1 MIRILQCKC
10 SIDDTRTVEQLAADY
25 LKIPVADI
33 RQVHIR
39 KRSIDARKKQDILYV
54 YCLDVEA
61 AKEKEL
67 LKRHEKK
74 GVVAAPKLGYSFP
87 AGGVETLRQ
96 RPIVVG
102 AGPAGLFAALEL
114 ARHGYRP
121 ILLERGQDVETRQR
135 DVEAFWK
142 GGALAPESNVQFG
155 EGGAGTFSDGKL
167 NTMVKDPTGRIRRV
181 LETFVQ
187 FGADPAILY
196 DNKPHIGTDHLRRVI
211 RSLREEIRNQGGEIR
226 FGCKVT
232 GFEIRDGQLTGIWY
246 EQGGVLQR
254 LDSAVCV
261 LAIGHSARDTFETL
275 AAKGVPMEA
284 KAFAVGFRMEHPQS
298 MIQESQY
305 DVSAHKLPAAPYKV
319 TAQTSSG
326 RGVYSFCMCPGG
338 LVVNASSEAGFLAV
352 NGMSNHARDGRN
364 ANSAIVVTVNPADMA
379 GWCQQ
384 WKQSVMSQ
392 PQRRDGEPDGNGLA
406 WKPMDRDAKVR
417 ETIPLHEN
425 SILAGMNFQRIIEK
439 RAYEQMQGKVPVQ
452 LFGDYCRRV
461 ASTGLGDVTP
471 TICGAYGLGQV
482 RDILPTELGDAIE
495 EGIHIFGS
503 QIRGFDRE
511 DALLSGVESRTSSPV
526 RILRGDG
533 MESAVAGLYPCGE
546 GAGYA
551 GGITSAAVDG
561 LKMAEAI
568 VSRYTRPEV
577 L

>member
-10 SIDDTRTVEQLAADY
+10 GIDDTRTMEQLAADY
-25 LKIPVADI
+25 LKIPVKEI

-54 YCLDVEA
+54 YCLDVSA
-61 AKEKEL
+61 NKENDL
-67 LKRHEKK
+67 LKRHGKK
-74 GVVAAPKLGYSFP
+74 GVVAAPQLTYHFP
-87 AGGVETLRQ
+87 GEGQEPLAC
-96 RPIVVG
+96 RPVVVG

-114 ARHGYRP
+114 ARNGYCP
-121 ILLERGQDVETRQR
+121 ILLERGQDVDTRGK
-135 DVEAFWK
+135 DVQAFWN
-142 GGALAPESNVQFG
+142 GGDLDPESNVQFG

-181 LETFVQ
+181 LEIFTQ
-187 FGADPAILY
+187 YGADPSIVY
-196 DNKPHIGTDHLRRVI
+196 DNKPHIGTDHLRTVI
-211 RSLREEIRNQGGEIR
+211 RNIREQIREYGGQVH

-232 GFEIRDGQLTGIWY
+232 DFEIQNGRLTGLWY
-246 EQGGVLQR
+246 EQNGVLQR
-254 LDSAVCV
+254 IDNSVCV

-275 AAKGVPMEA
+275 ANHGVPMEA
-284 KAFAVGFRMEHPQS
+284 KAFAVGFRMEHPQT

-305 DVSAHKLPAAPYKV
+305 GVSAHKLPAAPYKV

-338 LVVNASSEAGFLAV
+338 KVVNASSETGYLAV
-352 NGMSNHARDGRN
+352 NGMSYHARDGKN
-364 ANSAIVVTVNPADMA
+364 ANSAIVVTVNPTDMTE
-379 GWCQQ
+379 WVEQ
-384 WKQSVMSQ
+384 WKS
-392 PQRRDGEPDGNGLA
+392 DNN
-406 WKPMDRDAKVR
+406 RDAW
-417 ETIPLHEN
+417 TSMPLSEVMMSRHPV
-425 SILAGMNFQRIIEK
+425 LAAMNFQRVIER

-452 LFGDYCRRV
+452 LFGDYCQHI
-461 ASTGLGDVTP
+461 ASTGYGEVTP
-471 TICGAYGLGQV
+471 DICGAHDLGQV
-482 RDILPTELGDAIE
+482 RNILPVELGNAIE
-495 EGIHIFGS
+495 EGIHMFGS

-526 RILRGDG
+526 RILRNES

-568 VSRYTRPEV
+568 VSRYSRPASLV
-577 L
+577 

>member
-25 LKIPVADI
+25 LKISVKEI

-54 YCLDVEA
+54 YCLDVSSN
-61 AKEKEL
+61 KEKDL
-67 LKRHEKK
+67 LKRHSKK
-74 GVVAAPKLGYSFP
+74 GVVAAPQVGYPFP
-87 AGGVETLRQ
+87 SSGMEPMAH
-96 RPIVVG
+96 RPVVVG

-114 ARHGYRP
+114 ARNGYRP
-121 ILLERGQDVETRQR
+121 ILLERGQDVDTRGR
-135 DVEAFWK
+135 DVKAFWQ
-142 GGALAPESNVQFG
+142 GGTLNPESNVQFG

-187 FGADPAILY
+187 YGADPAIVY
-196 DNKPHIGTDHLRRVI
+196 DNKPHIGTDHLRLVI
-211 RSLREEIRNQGGEIR
+211 RNLREQIRELGGEVR

-232 GFEIRDGQLTGIWY
+232 DFEIQDGQLTGLLV
-246 EQGGVLQR
+246 EQNGVLQR
-254 LDSAVCV
+254 LDSSICV

-275 AAKGVPMEA
+275 ANKAVPMEA
-284 KAFAVGFRMEHPQS
+284 KAFAVGFRMEHPQD

-305 DVSAHKLPAAPYKV
+305 GISAHKLPAAPYKV

-338 LVVNASSEAGFLAV
+338 KVVNASSETGYLAV
-352 NGMSNHARDGRN
+352 NGMSYHARDGKN

-379 GWCQQ
+379 QWVEQ
-384 WKQSVMSQ
+384 WKGTDVMMSSHSVLS
-392 PQRRDGEPDGNGLA
+392 
-406 WKPMDRDAKVR
+406 
-417 ETIPLHEN
+417 
-425 SILAGMNFQRIIEK
+425 GMNFQRMIEK
-439 RAYEQMQGKVPVQ
+439 RAYQQIQGKVPVQ
-452 LFGDYCRRV
+452 LFGDYCQKV
-461 ASTGLGDVTP
+461 ASTGYGEVTP
-471 TICGAYGLGQV
+471 DICGSYGLSQV
-482 RDILPTELGDAIE
+482 RDILPVELGDAIE
-495 EGIHIFGS
+495 EGIHMFGG

-526 RILRGDG
+526 RILRDET
-533 MESAVAGLYPCGE
+533 MESSVKGLYPCGE

-568 VSRYTRPEV
+568 VSRYARPIMM
-577 L
+577 

>member
-10 SIDDTRTVEQLAADY
+10 GIDDTRTMEQLAADY
-25 LKIPVADI
+25 LKIPVKEI

-54 YCLDVEA
+54 YCLDVSA
-61 AKEKEL
+61 NKEKDL
-67 LKRHEKK
+67 LKRHGKK
-74 GVVAAPKLGYSFP
+74 GVVAAPQLAYHFP
-87 AGGVETLRQ
+87 GEGQEPLAC
-96 RPIVVG
+96 RPVVVG

-114 ARHGYRP
+114 ARNGYRP
-121 ILLERGQDVETRQR
+121 ILLERGQDVDTRGK
-135 DVEAFWK
+135 DVQAFWN
-142 GGALAPESNVQFG
+142 GGELDPESNVQFG

-181 LETFVQ
+181 LEIFAQ
-187 FGADPAILY
+187 YGADPSIVY
-196 DNKPHIGTDHLRRVI
+196 DNKPHIGTDHLRTVI
-211 RSLREEIRNQGGEIR
+211 RNIREQIREYGGEVH

-232 GFEIRDGQLTGIWY
+232 DFEIQNGRLTGLWY
-246 EQGGVLQR
+246 EQNGVLQR
-254 LDSAVCV
+254 MDNSVCV

-275 AAKGVPMEA
+275 ANHGVPMEA
-284 KAFAVGFRMEHPQS
+284 KAFAVGFRMEHPQT

-305 DVSAHKLPAAPYKV
+305 GVSAHKLPAAPYKV

-338 LVVNASSEAGFLAV
+338 KVVNASSETGYLAV
-352 NGMSNHARDGRN
+352 NGMSYHARDGKN
-364 ANSAIVVTVNPADMA
+364 ANSAIVVTVNPTDMA
-379 GWCQQ
+379 EWVEQ
-384 WKQSVMSQ
+384 WKN
-392 PQRRDGEPDGNGLA
+392 DNN
-406 WKPMDRDAKVR
+406 RDAW
-417 ETIPLHEN
+417 TSMPLSEVMMSRH
-425 SILAGMNFQRIIEK
+425 SVLAGMNFQRVIEK

-452 LFGDYCRRV
+452 LFGDYCQHI
-461 ASTGLGDVTP
+461 ASTGYGEVTP
-471 TICGAYGLGQV
+471 DICGAHDLGQV
-482 RDILPTELGDAIE
+482 RHILPVELGDAIE
-495 EGIHIFGS
+495 EGIHMFGK

-526 RILRGDG
+526 RILRDEF

-568 VSRYTRPEV
+568 VSRYSRPASLV
-577 L
+577 

>member
-10 SIDDTRTVEQLAADY
+10 GIDDTRTMEQLAADY
-25 LKIPVADI
+25 LKIPVKEI

-54 YCLDVEA
+54 YCLDVSA
-61 AKEKEL
+61 NKENDL
-67 LKRHEKK
+67 LKRHGKK
-74 GVVAAPKLGYSFP
+74 GVVAAPQLSYHFP
-87 AGGVETLRQ
+87 GEGQEPLAC
-96 RPIVVG
+96 RPVVVG

-114 ARHGYRP
+114 ARNGYRP
-121 ILLERGQDVETRQR
+121 ILLERGQDVDTRGK
-135 DVEAFWK
+135 DVQAFWN
-142 GGALAPESNVQFG
+142 GGDLDPESNVQFG

-181 LETFVQ
+181 LEIFTKY
-187 FGADPAILY
+187 GADPSIVY
-196 DNKPHIGTDHLRRVI
+196 DNKPHIGTDHLRTVI
-211 RSLREEIRNQGGEIR
+211 RNIREQIREYGGEVH

-232 GFEIRDGQLTGIWY
+232 DFEIQNGRLTGLWY
-246 EQGGVLQR
+246 EQNGVLQR
-254 LDSAVCV
+254 MDNSVCV

-275 AAKGVPMEA
+275 ANHGVPMEA
-284 KAFAVGFRMEHPQS
+284 KAFAVGFRMEHPQT

-305 DVSAHKLPAAPYKV
+305 GVSAHKLPAAPYKV

-338 LVVNASSEAGFLAV
+338 KVVNASSETGYLAV
-352 NGMSNHARDGRN
+352 NGMSYHARDGKN
-364 ANSAIVVTVNPADMA
+364 ANSAIVVTVNPTDMA
-379 GWCQQ
+379 EWVEQ
-384 WKQSVMSQ
+384 WKN
-392 PQRRDGEPDGNGLA
+392 DNN
-406 WKPMDRDAKVR
+406 RDAW
-417 ETIPLHEN
+417 TSMPLSEVIMSRHPV
-425 SILAGMNFQRIIEK
+425 LAAMNFQRVIER

-452 LFGDYCRRV
+452 LFGDYCRHI
-461 ASTGLGDVTP
+461 ASTGYGEVTP
-471 TICGAYGLGQV
+471 DICGAHDLGQV
-482 RDILPTELGDAIE
+482 RNILPVELGNAIE
-495 EGIHIFGS
+495 EGIHMFGS

-526 RILRGDG
+526 RILRNES

-568 VSRYTRPEV
+568 VSRYSRPASLV
-577 L
+577 

>member
-10 SIDDTRTVEQLAADY
+10 GIDDTRTMEQLAADF
-25 LKIPVADI
+25 LKVPVKEI

-54 YCLDVEA
+54 YCLDVSA
-61 AKEKEL
+61 NKEKEL
-67 LKRHEKK
+67 LKRHGKK
-74 GVVAAPKLGYSFP
+74 GVVEAPVLTYP
-87 AGGVETLRQ
+87 APTMGMEPLAH

-102 AGPAGLFAALEL
+102 AGPAGLFTALEL
-114 ARHGYRP
+114 AKNGYRP
-121 ILLERGQDVETRQR
+121 ILLERGQDVETRAK
-135 DVEAFWK
+135 DVEHFWQ
-142 GGALAPESNVQFG
+142 GGELNTESNVQFG

-187 FGADPAILY
+187 FGADPSIVY
-196 DNKPHIGTDHLRRVI
+196 DNKPHIGTDHLRLVI
-211 RSLREEIRNQGGEIR
+211 SSMREKIRELGGEVH

-232 GFEIRDGQLTGIWY
+232 EFEIQDGQLTGIWY

-254 LDSAVCV
+254 LENSVCV
-261 LAIGHSARDTFETL
+261 LAIGHSARDTFEVL

-305 DVSAHKLPAAPYKV
+305 GVSANKLPAAPYKV

-338 LVVNASSEAGFLAV
+338 LVVNASSEHGYLAV
-352 NGMSNHARDGRN
+352 NGMSNHARDGKN

-379 GWCQQ
+379 Q
-384 WKQSVMSQ
+384 WSASCKDPSVAMS
-392 PQRRDGEPDGNGLA
+392 D
-406 WKPMDRDAKVR
+406 
-417 ETIPLHEN
+417 HEV
-425 SILAGMNFQRIIEK
+425 LAGMNFQRIIEK
-439 RAYEQMQGKVPVQ
+439 RAYDQMQGKVPVQ
-452 LFGDYCRRV
+452 LFVDYCQNV
-461 ASTGLGDVTP
+461 ASTGYGEVTP
-471 TICGAYGLGQV
+471 GICGIYGLGQV
-482 RDILPTELGDAIE
+482 RDILPVELGDAIE
-495 EGIHIFGS
+495 EGIHMFGS

-526 RILRGDG
+526 RILRGET
-533 MESAVAGLYPCGE
+533 MESAIAGLYPCGE

-561 LKMAEAI
+561 LKMAETI
-568 VSRYTRPEV
+568 VSRYARPMAIE
-577 L
+577 